1 MNLIT
6 KNMIDK
12 IDEEVERI
20 QFYQDNLRS
29 MSDQRRLEVLEKCL
43 EQYKALMLG
52 NKVMLSKIR
61 G

>member
-1 MNLIT
+1 
-6 KNMIDK
+6 MIDK

-52 NKVMLSKIR
+52 NKAMLSKIR